1 MSHCKDHQH
10 HHRCDH
16 HQCHVDHVEVIVEAS
31 QTIDHDEHHQIH
43 DNAADEGLQREA
55 GISVLHHRSSPSAPA
70 QESPMVVQLLRRR
83 FRGQRKYKR
92 AEPAIASA
100 SPPRSEEH
108 TSELQ
113 SLMRNSYAVC
123 CLKKNTCYD
132 IYNQTNNVI
141 KPSTI

>member
-70 QESPMVVQLLRRR
+70 QESPMVVQLFPRR
-83 FRGQRKYKR
+83 FRGHRQYKR
-92 AEPAIASA
+92 SDPALSC
-100 SPPRSEEH
+100 SCPPPANPIIQAVLNSSCFFH
-108 TSELQ
+108 SFFF
-113 SLMRNSYAVC
+113 SLLLYLYMFE
-123 CLKKNTCYD
+123 
-132 IYNQTNNVI
+132 
-141 KPSTI
+141 

>member
-1 MSHCKDHQH
+1 MPHCEDHQH
-10 HHRCDH
+10 HHGCDH
-16 HQCHVDHVEVIVEAS
+16 HKRHVDHVEVIVEAS

-100 SPPRSEEH
+100 SPPPANPISQGVLK
-108 TSELQ
+108 SSWFFQ
-113 SLMRNSYAVC
+113 SMMWRPQ
-123 CLKKNTCYD
+123 KK
-132 IYNQTNNVI
+132 
-141 KPSTI
+141 S